1 VGVEVNIPIGFRS
14 GLGEKDRADAGV
26 LAAEQRYIER
36 SRLLTDDVRATYRE
50 LTNGSTRL
58 RAARDG
64 VDAAQEQ
71 IRIGLIEFHNGRL
84 TAFELVRLGDD
95 FALAQQQY
103 SSALVRTA
111 KAAAQLRRLTSG
123 NFIIH

>member
-1 VGVEVNIPIGFRS
+1 VEVNIPIGFRS

-50 LTNGSTRL
+50 LANGSTRL

-123 NFIIH
+123 NFTIH